1 MNYYILRVA
10 SQIVE
15 LINSLDYIMDRDYT
29 LLIVYND
36 LKEHNGAY
44 VKSYFE
50 KNRFFKEEVD
60 EILKTL

>member
-1 MNYYILRVA
+1 MNYYILKRA

-36 LKEHNGAY
+36 LKENNGAY
-44 VKSYFE
+44 VKNYFE
-50 KNRFFKEEVD
+50 KNRFFKEEAD
-60 EILKTL
+60 EILKSI

>member
-1 MNYYILRVA
+1 MNYYILKRA

-36 LKEHNGAY
+36 LKENNGAY
-44 VKSYFE
+44 VKNYFE
-50 KNRFFKEEVD
+50 KNRFFKEEVED
-60 EILKTL
+60 ILKQI